1 MEISEIIILVLQ
13 LSVIAIFFYVLAE
26 IVYFIYKDKRE
37 KKTVETSES
46 AISDL
51 NSKET
56 QELKDYIRSIKED
69 YYDFEELE
77 KRERKYREYYISE
90 SDKYNFIDIK
100 PVLPYFKS
108 DNIITEYHGLKSNST
123 YEEYKMYFNNGVK
136 ELNID
141 SLNKVIEK
149 SEKELVKIR
158 KKIAKTKKF
167 SKIIVLCDLELKGAT
182 LVECAKAELKKK
194 NDYNY
199 YNYRLRMPIGGM
211 PVSNSSYS
219 TVISPTYAD
228 FMRKVM

>member
-13 LSVIAIFFYVLAE
+13 LSVIAIFFYILAE
-26 IVYFIYKDKRE
+26 IVYFIYKDKRK
-37 KKTVETSES
+37 KKTVETSKS

-77 KRERKYREYYISE
+77 KRERAYREFHISE
-90 SDKYNFIDIK
+90 SNKYNFTDIK
-100 PVLPYFKS
+100 PDLPYFKS
-108 DNIITEYHGLKSNST
+108 DNIITEYPGLKSNST
-123 YEEYKMYFNNGVK
+123 YEEYKMYFNNRVK
-136 ELNID
+136 ELNIE

-167 SKIIVLCDLELKGAT
+167 YKIIELCDLELKEAT
-182 LVECAKAELKKK
+182 LVECAKVELKKK
-194 NDYNY
+194 NDYR
-199 YNYRLRMPIGGM
+199 YRLRMPISSGGIITN
-211 PVSNSSYS
+211 NSSYDMP
-219 TVISPTYAD
+219 ISPKYSNYLLN
-228 FMRKVM
+228 KK